1 MDQALN
7 GREDV
12 DHAARDHVAGP
23 FGISLHVGRGCV
35 SIQGF
40 GTRPFLH
47 NHEGIRS
54 KLCLEGAEGGSIH
67 NRDILDAALLRVHSR
82 HVGSELMEHDIAH
95 ARLRGV
101 VRTALQNAASVAGL
115 LITTEAMVAE
125 SPKKESAPAMPGG
138 GGMGGMGGMDY

>member
-1 MDQALN
+1 MAASSPLKPRMPASTKCMSKRSLPCERRADVRGYAMDQALD

-47 NHEGIRS
+47 NHEGIQS

-67 NRDILDAALLRVHSR
+67 
-82 HVGSELMEHDIAH
+82 
-95 ARLRGV
+95 
-101 VRTALQNAASVAGL
+101 
-115 LITTEAMVAE
+115 
-125 SPKKESAPAMPGG
+125 
-138 GGMGGMGGMDY
+138 